1 MSTVPRQG
9 THVMGVRFHPTDAE
23 LINYLKKFFKG
34 QRFSSNDCPIEVA
47 DIYGDQ
53 PPWEIFGASQEK
65 IRYFI
70 TPLKK
75 RKSEYIRKNNKG
87 PVLGF
92 RRNFTFLTKEEEQNK
107 TWLMKEYYVADDFF
121 KENNIPKEDFV
132 VCRIKKKKA
141 LKDDSYVAMEEKDV
155 ARIINAMLHGPDCT
169 IQDDDQVI
177 IEETD
182 DQWNSIIDRICD
194 EQAAGD
200 QVEDTTTLMQE
211 EYHDLIGCNNGLQNE
226 LDSSYV
232 ATSVEKQDTTWSSAT
247 LEQEGAYGQ
256 ILEQEQGQGADDIII
271 GSGEFREEMNEI
283 SEGIATDVPH
293 DWWQQTSLLRDL

>member
-75 RKSEYIRKNNKG
+75 RKSEYIR
-87 PVLGF
+87 
-92 RRNFTFLTKEEEQNK
+92 
-107 TWLMKEYYVADDFF
+107 
-121 KENNIPKEDFV
+121 
-132 VCRIKKKKA
+132 
-141 LKDDSYVAMEEKDV
+141 
-155 ARIINAMLHGPDCT
+155 
-169 IQDDDQVI
+169 
-177 IEETD
+177 
-182 DQWNSIIDRICD
+182 ICD

-211 EYHDLIGCNNGLQNE
+211 EYHDLTGCNNGLQNE